1 MTLQDTRIDVKVKLA
16 ALWASVMFIY
26 VYVDIVGFYK
36 PGVVEDI
43 LNKKVGPLDISQTW
57 AIGALGLMIIPSLMV
72 FLSVALPARVNRM
85 ANLIV
90 GAFFLFVSIVNV
102 VGESWAYIYLGAA
115 VEAVIL
121 VLILRHAWRWPVQ
134 GGAEPGSP

>member
-1 MTLQDTRIDVKVKLA
+1 MALQDTRIDVKVKLA

-26 VYVDIVGFYK
+26 VYVDIVGFYR
-36 PGVVEDI
+36 PGVVQDI
-43 LNKKVGPLDISQTW
+43 LDEKVGPFDISQTW
-57 AIGALGLMIIPSLMV
+57 ALGALGLMIIPSLMV
-72 FLSVALPARVNRM
+72 FLSVALPARVNRL

-102 VGESWAYIYLGAA
+102 IGESWAYIYVGAA

-121 VLILRHAWRWPVQ
+121 GLILRQAWRWPVQ
-134 GGAEPGSP
+134 QSAEPS

>member
-43 LNKKVGPLDISQTW
+43 LAEKVGSLDISQTW
-57 AIGALGLMIIPSLMV
+57 ALGALGLMIIPSLMV

-90 GAFFLFVSIVNV
+90 GSFFLFVSIVNV

-115 VEAVIL
+115 VEVVIL
-121 VLILRHAWRWPVQ
+121 VLIIRYAWRWPAQ
-134 GGAEPGSP
+134 PGAEPGSP

>member
-1 MTLQDTRIDVKVKLA
+1 VALQDTRIDVKVKLA
-16 ALWASVMFIY
+16 ALWASVIFIF
-26 VYVDIVGFYK
+26 VYVDIVGLYK

-43 LNKKVGPLDISQTW
+43 LDEKVGPFDINQTW
-57 AIGALGLMIIPSLMV
+57 ALGALGLMVIPSLMV

-102 VGESWAYIYLGAA
+102 IGESWAYICVGAA

-121 VLILRHAWRWPVQ
+121 GLILRQAWRWPVQ
-134 GGAEPGSP
+134 QSAEPS